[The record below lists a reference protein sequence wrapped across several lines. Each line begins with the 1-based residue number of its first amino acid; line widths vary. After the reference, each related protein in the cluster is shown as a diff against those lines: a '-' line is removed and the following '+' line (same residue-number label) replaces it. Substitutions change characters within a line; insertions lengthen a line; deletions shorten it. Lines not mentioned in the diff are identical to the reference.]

1 MRVEQKRQR
10 NLKHSHPTQNLMRYR
25 IGLSSTFAIIVAVV
39 VLLACQP
46 KTVSSE
52 EPANAAT
59 PKPTPNN
66 SAPITIAA
74 VGDIML
80 GSPFPND
87 TRMPPNDGA
96 DLLEGV
102 TPILSAADI
111 AFGNLEGP
119 MVDGGVSS
127 KCPPSSKMCFA
138 FRVPTRY
145 GKYLKQAGFDVMSLA
160 NNHAGDFGDIG
171 RESTRRVLD
180 EQGIKHAGSDRET
193 FSTAFLEVRG
203 KKIAV
208 IGFAHNKIT
217 PNVNDLVFA
226 RQLVT
231 AATKKADIVVVSFHG
246 GGEGTDRQHVP
257 NATETYAGEQRG
269 NLPAFARA
277 VIDAGADLVLGHG
290 PHVLRGMEIYKDRLI
305 AFSLGNFCTYGWFK
319 LEAETALT
327 AILEV
332 KIGADGKFISG
343 KIHNARQEGRG
354 IPVLDNTGDSIR
366 KVRDLSIA
374 DFGTNA
380 PNIAADGTINPSQNR
395 ER

>member
-1 MRVEQKRQR
+1 M
-10 NLKHSHPTQNLMRYR
+10 
-25 IGLSSTFAIIVAVV
+25 
-39 VLLACQP
+39 LACVP
-46 KTVSSE
+46 KAVSSE
-52 EPANAAT
+52 NVANADT
-59 PKPTPNN
+59 LKPTPTPKKDE
-66 SAPITIAA
+66 PIMIAA

-96 DLLEGV
+96 DLLKNV

-160 NNHAGDFGDIG
+160 NNHAGDFGDVG

-180 EQGIKHAGSDRET
+180 EQGIKHAGSDKEK

-217 PNVNDLVFA
+217 PNINDLSIA

-231 AATKKADIVVVSFHG
+231 QATKKADIVIVSFHG
-246 GGEGTDRQHVP
+246 GAEGTDSQHVP
-257 NATETYAGEQRG
+257 ARTEVFAGESRG
-269 NLPAFARA
+269 NLPLFAHT

-305 AFSLGNFCTYGWFK
+305 AYSLGNFCTYGWFK

-332 KIGADGKFISG
+332 KIGADGKFVSG
-343 KIHNARQEGRG
+343 KIHAGRQEGLG
-354 IPVLDNTGDSIR
+354 VPVFDNTGDSIR
-366 KVRDLSIA
+366 KVRELSLT

-380 PNIAADGTINPSQNR
+380 PKIAADGTITHGRN
-395 ER
+395 